1 MFLLRLAM
9 RNLLRHRRR
18 TVITAA
24 AVGVGLGIYIFLD
37 AFLLGAELESRR
49 NLVWYETS
57 SARVYD
63 EEYWEERQTHPLDRV
78 IEEPG
83 EVLSLLDRMEIPAAA
98 RTRFAGEL
106 VVFRDPY
113 PEDGSARITAYAI
126 DPRRDDQVFR
136 LREGLTEGR
145 YLEPGEEGVLIG
157 AWLAEDLGAE
167 VGYPL
172 TLITRTRHGYYQTM
186 DLQIVGIINTP
197 NPVINRTGLFV
208 PLETADLYLQME
220 GAVTEVNMQFRGAIV
235 RGGGDYM
242 ERRAREVE
250 RRLASVAPETELL
263 SWRELAADYLALAE
277 TKQSGSGVILFL
289 VFVIAAVGVSNT
301 MLMSVYERT
310 RELGMMRALGMRDR
324 EIRIAFLLEAGG
336 IGVAG
341 ALLGSTLGALL
352 TAFIVHVGIDYGWIL
367 REMDVGYRLAGVIRG
382 AWNPRAFLTA
392 SLLGVLLVMTI
403 SLVPIRRALRM
414 EVTEALRS

>member
-1 MFLLRLAM
+1 MFLLKLAV
-9 RNLLRHRRR
+9 RNLMRHRRR
-18 TVITAA
+18 TVITAVA
-24 AVGVGLGIYIFLD
+24 IGAGLGIYIFLD
-37 AFLLGAELESRR
+37 AFLLGAELESQR

-63 EEYWEERQTHPLDRV
+63 QGYWEERATHPLDIA
-78 IEEPG
+78 IEEP
-83 EVLSLLDRMEIPAAA
+83 EQVLALLEGMEIPAAP
-98 RTRFAGEL
+98 RTVFSGEL
-106 VVFRDPY
+106 VVFHDPY

-126 DPRRDDQVFR
+126 DPRRDDDVFR
-136 LREGLTEGR
+136 LRGGVTRGR
-145 YLEPGEEGVLIG
+145 YLEAGEEGVLLG

-172 TLITRTRHGYYQTM
+172 TLITRTREGFYQTI
-186 DLQIVGIINTP
+186 DLEIVGIVNTP

-208 PLETADLYLQME
+208 PLETADFYLQMD
-220 GAVTEVNMQFRGAIV
+220 GAVTEVNMQFGGAVV
-235 RGGGDYM
+235 RGGG
-242 ERRAREVE
+242 EALVRRAREVE
-250 RRLASVAPETELL
+250 EQLASVAPETELF

-324 EIRIAFLLEAGG
+324 EIRLTFLLEAGG
-336 IGVAG
+336 IGLIG
-341 ALLGSTLGALL
+341 ALFGSLLGLLL
-352 TAFIVHVGIDYGWIL
+352 TMFIVYVGIDYGWIL

-382 AWNPRAFLTA
+382 AWNPQAFLNA
-392 SLLGVLLVMTI
+392 SLVGIILAMVI
-403 SLVPIRRALRM
+403 SLVPTRRALRM